1 MELKQQLK
9 NNEEKKKH
17 EKIILIAQS
26 YLNSVGNIIS
36 KALTDNEF
44 GHEEFKTIM
53 NKEDKYCNLKEN
65 IRMIRSQRSNEE
77 RDKLKKMVKIW
88 VSKMTKLITI
98 YNIYI

>member
-1 MELKQQLK
+1 MELKQFK
-9 NNEEKKKH
+9 NNEEKKKQD
-17 EKIILIAQS
+17 KIILIAQS

-65 IRMIRSQRSNEE
+65 IRMIRSQRSHEE

>member
-1 MELKQQLK
+1 MELKQQFK
-9 NNEEKKKH
+9 NNEETKKKND
-17 EKIILIAQS
+17 KIILIAQS
-26 YLNSVGNIIS
+26 YLNSIGNIIS

-77 RDKLKKMVKIW
+77 RNMVKIW

-98 YNIYI
+98 YNIYIYI